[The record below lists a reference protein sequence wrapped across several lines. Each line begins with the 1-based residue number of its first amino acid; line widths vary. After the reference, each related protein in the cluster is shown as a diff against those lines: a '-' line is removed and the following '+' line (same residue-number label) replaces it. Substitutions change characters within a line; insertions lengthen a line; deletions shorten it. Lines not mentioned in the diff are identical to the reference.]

1 MNQLNLCF
9 GAGFFSFND
18 EKPAQKNVRRNI
30 MQISSESVKVG
41 HPDLVADIIA
51 ANVIAAIL
59 DEEKKQKLTLANMP
73 HCGIEVFLGK
83 GICLVGGEVRTRVNI
98 DVDKI
103 ARDSVIELGYNH
115 AAVGLNGHLMGVLN
129 AIIPQSPDI
138 NQGTSCLLN
147 KDKEI
152 GAGDQGIMYGFACDE
167 TPELLPLPYVLVNKM
182 MRAFEYCQN
191 PIFAPDGKGQV
202 SVDYDTKT
210 GKPLRVAKVLMSN
223 SIDYRFVKGNR
234 LKVRDQA
241 KKIAFEALK
250 DCVDKKTEFLFNPT
264 GEWNAINSCSAAD
277 SGVTGR
283 KLVVQFYG
291 GYPGAQLGGGAVVN
305 KTPEKVD
312 CSAAFGARYVAKNIV
327 AAGLASKCAVQLAY
341 AIGIA
346 CPFSIYVNTF
356 GTGKVSDDR
365 LEKMIEDHFDL
376 TPEGMIEK
384 FDLLNGNIYRKIPR
398 TFYMDDYRWEKTDM
412 AKTLQKAAK

>member
-1 MNQLNLCF
+1 MH
-9 GAGFFSFND
+9 
-18 EKPAQKNVRRNI
+18 
-30 MQISSESVKVG
+30 ISSESVKVG
-41 HPDLVADIIA
+41 HPDMVADIIA
-51 ANVIAAIL
+51 ANVIAEIL
-59 DEEKKQKLTLANMP
+59 DGEKKEKDGLNLTNMP

-83 GICLVGGEVRTRVNI
+83 GICLVGGEVRTRVYVDI
-98 DVDKI
+98 DKI
-103 ARDSVIELGYNH
+103 ARQTVIELGYNH
-115 AAVGLNGHLMGVLN
+115 AAVGLNGHLMGILN
-129 AIIPQSPDI
+129 AIIPQSEDI

-147 KDKEI
+147 KDREI

-182 MRAFEYCQN
+182 MRAFEYCQD

-210 GKPLRVAKVLMSN
+210 GKPLRLAKVLMSN
-223 SIDYRFVKGNR
+223 AIDYRYVKGDR
-234 LKVRDQA
+234 LKVRDRA
-241 KKIAFEALK
+241 KKIAFDCLK
-250 DCVDKKTEFLFNPT
+250 DYVDKKTEFLFNPT

-346 CPFSIYVNTF
+346 DPFSIYVNTF
-356 GTGKVSDDR
+356 GTGKVPD
-365 LEKMIEDHFDL
+365 EKLAKIIETHFDL

-384 FDLLNGNIYRKIPR
+384 FALLDGNIYRKISR
-398 TFYMDDYRWEKTDM
+398 TFFMDDYRWEKTD
-412 AKTLQKAAK
+412 KVKDLQKAAK